1 MFGKQQKRKIA
12 IVKFVK
18 IIVESSNAVAI
29 GYAPI
34 LRLPS
39 GFLSDFFV
47 KKRPTF
53 RPPLRRISRSTFRP
67 VCRPVITPVDGYQR
81 GYHKKPE
88 RTHDGYQRDF
98 HQPEQTPEGYQRG
111 YHELKQTPMRIYAVI
126 SI

>member
-47 KKRPTF
+47 KMLKSVRPAV
-53 RPPLRRISRSTFRP
+53 RRCEEFHDQHFAPSVVRLSP
-67 VCRPVITPVDGYQR
+67 PVDGYQ
-81 GYHKKPE
+81 
-88 RTHDGYQRDF
+88 
-98 HQPEQTPEGYQRG
+98 
-111 YHELKQTPMRIYAVI
+111 
-126 SI
+126 